1 MSITPMRYFLVIKY
15 VIGCSASTTVT
26 ILLSYDAGQKV
37 SLFGGF
43 FVHIF
48 PDKKNSEYVQFS
60 HNDEQHQAAF
70 FLKNF
75 VERIVKNDFWSKHL
89 INGGVWNDFLSVTV
103 TTAHQLL

>member
-43 FVHIF
+43 FVRIF

-70 FLKNF
+70 FLKNC
-75 VERIVKNDFWSKHL
+75 VERIGPS
-89 INGGVWNDFLSVTV
+89 I
-103 TTAHQLL
+103 